1 MITVMKLPAVFE
13 MVRVHDQTGIS
24 GTGKVGEGFVAS
36 DGKVTFHWT
45 TEGKPRS
52 VVFYQDIHDFYA
64 IHVDPHP
71 DNGTIIRWLLGG
83 T

>member
-1 MITVMKLPAVFE
+1 MIKLPAVFE
-13 MVRVHDQTGIS
+13 MIRLADETGVS

-45 TEGKPRS
+45 TVGKPRS
-52 VVFYQDIHDFYA
+52 VVFYSDLHDFYA

-71 DNGTIIRWLLGG
+71 DNQTRINWLLGG
-83 T
+83 